1 MSAVNLKLLEE
12 VEKRLVNLVA
22 DATALLVNG
31 RIADFSEYRY
41 TIGGIKG
48 LRDAI
53 ATIEAVIDELKEGN
67 S

>member
-12 VEKRLVNLVA
+12 VQARLIAQVE

-41 TIGGIKG
+41 AIGAIKG

-53 ATIEAVIDELKEGN
+53 ATIEAVVEELREGN